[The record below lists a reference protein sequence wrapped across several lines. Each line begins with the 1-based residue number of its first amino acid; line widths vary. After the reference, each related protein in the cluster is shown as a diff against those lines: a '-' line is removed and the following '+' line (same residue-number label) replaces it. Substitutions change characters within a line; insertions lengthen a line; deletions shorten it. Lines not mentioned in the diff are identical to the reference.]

1 MKKMLT
7 LLVAGLMMVSMTA
20 CGSKSGSSDA
30 TLRVGSL
37 ELDGVISPIYYTT
50 AYDGYAVDL
59 IFDSLLDYNANS
71 ELVPEL
77 AAEMPT
83 VSEDGKQVTFKLKDG
98 LKFSDGSDLT
108 SEDVRFTFEVTAD
121 PSYTGR
127 FGTTAQNIEGWEEF
141 NKKGSTVEHL
151 SGIETPDEKT
161 IIFNLKEARNDAVA
175 DLGTTYGII
184 SYDQFKDSYKKGNTK
199 AIEEATTET
208 IGSGP
213 YKLNKYDKA
222 SGASFVKNE
231 NFTTNDGAYAVK
243 NIVIQHV
250 TDSTELEAL
259 TTDSV
264 DLLPAS
270 LNADKVSTISSK
282 EGYTYHDYARVGIGY
297 VTFNTENGATSD
309 PAVRKAL
316 IYAINRDG
324 FNDSYF
330 GWTDEA
336 SDELKEIKLGYAP
349 KAFINPVSSLGDVVR
364 GERKI
369 DGLADYTYDLEK
381 AKSILDEAGW
391 KVGADGVR
399 EKDGQ
404 KLEIKFLASEGNS
417 VLETLLPLF
426 EKDWAKELGVDLKK
440 TTVDMNTMFSKLEST
455 EAASEWNAAFLAVGF
470 TGTTLTEINTM
481 FHSSDDRLSNYAGL
495 KDAELDALLEKAQ
508 GTVDNDGAK
517 AAYEKVLVKAMDDA
531 AYYPL
536 YANRYFDLYNNRVK
550 NLNTSSVY
558 SWAKAMAD
566 VTID

>member
-1 MKKMLT
+1 M
-7 LLVAGLMMVSMTA
+7 
-20 CGSKSGSSDA
+20 
-30 TLRVGSL
+30 
-37 ELDGVISPIYYTT
+37 
-50 AYDGYAVDL
+50 
-59 IFDSLLDYNANS
+59 
-71 ELVPEL
+71 
-77 AAEMPT
+77 
-83 VSEDGKQVTFKLKDG
+83 
-98 LKFSDGSDLT
+98 
-108 SEDVRFTFEVTAD
+108 
-121 PSYTGR
+121 
-127 FGTTAQNIEGWEEF
+127 
-141 NKKGSTVEHL
+141 
-151 SGIETPDEKT
+151 
-161 IIFNLKEARNDAVA
+161 
-175 DLGTTYGII
+175 
-184 SYDQFKDSYKKGNTK
+184 
-199 AIEEATTET
+199 
-208 IGSGP
+208 
-213 YKLNKYDKA
+213 
-222 SGASFVKNE
+222 
-231 NFTTNDGAYAVK
+231 
-243 NIVIQHV
+243 
-250 TDSTELEAL
+250 
-259 TTDSV
+259 
-264 DLLPAS
+264 
-270 LNADKVSTISSK
+270 
-282 EGYTYHDYARVGIGY
+282 
-297 VTFNTENGATSD
+297 
-309 PAVRKAL
+309 
-316 IYAINRDG
+316 
-324 FNDSYF
+324 
-330 GWTDEA
+330 
-336 SDELKEIKLGYAP
+336 KEIKLGYAP